1 MQRSIEHTPFTVPL
15 WRKFSLSRDKAV
27 LALKWAASIIQIMG
41 YTATAFAMTPL
52 NIYLFLVGLVGWFT
66 VGLMWNDKAIMLIHV
81 VALGAMVAGLISA

>member
-1 MQRSIEHTPFTVPL
+1 
-15 WRKFSLSRDKAV
+15 
-27 LALKWAASIIQIMG
+27 MG